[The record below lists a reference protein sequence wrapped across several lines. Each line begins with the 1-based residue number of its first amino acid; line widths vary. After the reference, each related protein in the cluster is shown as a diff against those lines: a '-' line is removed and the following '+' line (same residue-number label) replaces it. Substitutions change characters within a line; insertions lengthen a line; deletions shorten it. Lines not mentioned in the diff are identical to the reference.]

1 MGDIA
6 DMLLDGTLCE
16 CCGSYIEGDGDGIPR
31 YCSPQCARDRGVSVV
46 DMTDKG
52 PEKTAC
58 PECGKRV
65 KLAGLF
71 QHRRDVHGH
80 KKSAKTTSA

>member
-6 DMLLDGTLCE
+6 DMMLDGTLCKY
-16 CCGSYIEGDGDGIPR
+16 CGTYIDGESDGIPR
-31 YCSPQCARDRGVSVV
+31 YCSPQCARYCGVSVV
-46 DMTDKG
+46 DMTDKS
-52 PEKTAC
+52 PEKTEC

-65 KLAGLF
+65 KLIGLF

-80 KKSAKTTSA
+80 KQAAPTTSA